1 MILWMKVGGDRNFG
15 FWDSM
20 QRIGLLEM
28 MEGLMD
34 FLRVGI
40 IGFKIAY
47 GISMETMAANL
58 CFVKNRGERN
68 RALSSPSRLFGFFF
82 FLFGE

>member
-58 CFVKNRGERN
+58 CFCEEQRRKKQSTKQPFSFVR
-68 RALSSPSRLFGFFF
+68 F
-82 FLFGE
+82 FLFSFW